1 MLCCSFLCQW
11 IQRNGTK
18 GRGRRTSLTNRR
30 QWHTFPYANPV
41 VINLNIPQPD
51 PNYGTFPMPSLFVCG
66 CGFIQQITVQRRRLR
81 QYQLGTAR
89 PKRIRPLE
97 TGLQLF
103 PKRFRGATLNRF
115 NLCVSSSKNLLAHTL
130 REREARR
137 RTLKPT
143 EFIYTVCRNAA
154 EKTIV
159 QYTCES
165 PRNGSSSVRGV
176 LFCLQNIWAQLAID
190 WFSPHL
196 V

>member
-1 MLCCSFLCQW
+1 MAHISIREPSGDQPEYSAARPKLWDFSHAIVIRMWLW
-11 IQRNGTK
+11 IYPADHSPET
-18 GRGRRTSLTNRR
+18 TT
-30 QWHTFPYANPV
+30 
-41 VINLNIPQPD
+41 
-51 PNYGTFPMPSLFVCG
+51 
-66 CGFIQQITVQRRRLR
+66 RRRLR

-176 LFCLQNIWAQLAID
+176 LFCLQNI
-190 WFSPHL
+190 
-196 V
+196 